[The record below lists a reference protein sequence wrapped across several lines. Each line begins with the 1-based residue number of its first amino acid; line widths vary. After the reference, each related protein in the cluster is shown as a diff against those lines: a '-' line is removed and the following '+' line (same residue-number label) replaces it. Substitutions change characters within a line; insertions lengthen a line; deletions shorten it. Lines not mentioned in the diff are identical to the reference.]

1 MKGLQILKLVNIDDG
16 NTTIKKFKY
25 PVSIKR
31 EFLKEIGN
39 FEKSI
44 IQLGEQSL
52 LLVYVCGETWM
63 QEGKIWI
70 DMGSHSFCIEDKINK
85 ICFGGDK
92 TAIWS
97 IYNCSREV
105 KLARGASTEVK
116 QFKSEKEN
124 VKANAPYFVTFACDE
139 GQMLPENRDFAQD
152 LLNYLGRNL
161 K

>member
-1 MKGLQILKLVNIDDG
+1 MEKEQSTFTFTYRKKFLLFFQGKNGKAKPFMKGLQILKLVNIDDG

-25 PVSIKR
+25 PVSLKR
-31 EFLKEIGN
+31 EFLKELAN

-52 LLVYVCGETWM
+52 LLVYVCGETWL

-85 ICFGGDK
+85 FCFGGDK

-97 IYNCSREV
+97 IYNCSRSVKRVQNTSIEV
-105 KLARGASTEVK
+105 K
-116 QFKSEKEN
+116 F
-124 VKANAPYFVTFACDE
+124 
-139 GQMLPENRDFAQD
+139 
-152 LLNYLGRNL
+152 
-161 K
+161 